1 MKKFVSMFLAVCA
14 MSTMSVSAFA
24 QQAGA
29 VNVTSDQAMKL
40 SFGEETF
47 SQVLLPGETYTYP
60 LYLEKEDGTLVP
72 LSDEH
77 LKDVKLRAEKKNGKS
92 AVSSFQVEEK
102 DNTYHLEVKT
112 ESGWPTKQ
120 TEVEGAVKAVKR
132 SNGQVVSTAD
142 VELLVGYP
150 TIRDEALEGAKYDE
164 YIFIDNTAPVI
175 TTKQFQQ
182 LDGDVDGGKVTFTN
196 GLWNYQV
203 RISGQEAVNLLHNER
218 AIKEISSKF
227 EDQNFKY
234 VSFPGGPAFDFTG
247 TMTIDV
253 SEEMEDFGGNFYV
266 YRYLRGV
273 LERIDATVDLDEE
286 TVSFETKN
294 LGRFVITDREIADGT
309 VVDESFLP
317 QPEQQTEH
325 PSQQAPV
332 EQQASGSV
340 SENQDY
346 QSGAPDKKNPETGA
360 ADYAALAAAA
370 ASASVLAGVVLK
382 GKKR

>member
-47 SQVLLPGETYTYP
+47 SQMLLPGETYTYP
-60 LYLEKEDGTLVP
+60 LYLEQEDGTLVP

-77 LKDVKLRAEKKNGKS
+77 LKDIKLRAEKKNGKS

-102 DNTYHLEVKT
+102 DDAYHLEVKT
-112 ESGWPTKQ
+112 EAGWPTKQ

-142 VELLVGYP
+142 VELTVGYP
-150 TIRDEALEGAKYDE
+150 TIRDEALEGAKSDE
-164 YIFIDNTAPVI
+164 YILVDNSAPVI
-175 TTKQFQQ
+175 STKQFQQ
-182 LDGDVDGGKVTFTN
+182 LDEDVDGGKVTFTN

-218 AIKEISSKF
+218 AIKEVSSKF

-253 SEEMEDFGGNFYV
+253 SEEMEEFGGTFYV

-317 QPEQQTEH
+317 HSEPQTERPSVQAPAEQQT
-325 PSQQAPV
+325 
-332 EQQASGSV
+332 SGSV
-340 SENQDY
+340 SEHQDY

-360 ADYAALAAAA
+360 EDYAALAAAA
-370 ASASVLAGVVLK
+370 ASVSVLAGIALK